1 MKLVQK
7 NLKNRLT
14 DNDAQTCK
22 RQKLEEH
29 TSMRLG
35 TQNATRRGDQKRG
48 KPSVN
53 YIYGDGEMN
62 LIEVE
67 EEKILSS

>member
-1 MKLVQK
+1 
-7 NLKNRLT
+7 
-14 DNDAQTCK
+14 
-22 RQKLEEH
+22 
-29 TSMRLG
+29 MRLG